1 MSEARTNSETVDRA
15 APPQRYFVTVHV
27 AAGQDMVELSRFDVD
42 LIQATA
48 QATDDGSGMSSV
60 EGLLDLDQVG
70 RLVRAGY
77 RVTVEQPDYA
87 RSRAHETTSFDEWL
101 KGIGE

>member
-1 MSEARTNSETVDRA
+1 MSGTRTNSETTDRA
-15 APPQRYFVTVHV
+15 APPQRYFVTVHL
-27 AAGQDMVELSRFDVD
+27 AAGQDMIELSRFELD

-48 QATDDGSGMSSV
+48 QTTDEVSGMSSI

-87 RSRAHETTSFDEWL
+87 RSRAHETISFDEWL
-101 KGIGE
+101 EGMGE

>member
-1 MSEARTNSETVDRA
+1 MSETRTNSETTDRA
-15 APPQRYFVTVHV
+15 APPQRYFVTVHL
-27 AAGQDMVELSRFDVD
+27 AAGQDMIELSRFDLD

-48 QATDDGSGMSSV
+48 QAADDAAGSSI

-87 RSRAHETTSFDEWL
+87 RSRAHETISFDEWL
-101 KGIGE
+101 EGMGE

>member
-1 MSEARTNSETVDRA
+1 MSETRTNSETTDRA
-15 APPQRYFVTVHV
+15 APPQRYFVTVHL
-27 AAGQDMVELSRFDVD
+27 AAGQDMIELGRFDLD

-48 QATDDGSGMSSV
+48 QATDDAAGSFI

-87 RSRAHETTSFDEWL
+87 RSRAHETISFDEWL
-101 KGIGE
+101 EGMGE